1 MSEPL
6 KIYIGLIIVIPF
18 LVMFITNVSVSNSG
32 GLSAVLY
39 FLSLISTHLVVNK
52 IQSSLN

>member
-6 KIYIGLIIVIPF
+6 RIYIGLIIVIPF
-18 LVMFITNVSVSNSG
+18 LVMFLTNILVEHSG

-39 FLSLISTHLVVNK
+39 FLSLISTHLVVTK
-52 IQSSLN
+52 IQNSLN

>member
-6 KIYIGLIIVIPF
+6 RIYIGLIIVIPL
-18 LVMFITNVSVSNSG
+18 LVMFLTNVLVRDSG

-52 IQSSLN
+52 IQSSLS